1 MQTNNRYIKI
11 SWLPEF
17 LFINTEIEKS
27 LLIKWIYEIQKPHP
41 KYTTINHSMK
51 NVSLENGSKL
61 IKFFLVNFINNDV

>member
-51 NVSLENGSKL
+51 NV
-61 IKFFLVNFINNDV
+61 